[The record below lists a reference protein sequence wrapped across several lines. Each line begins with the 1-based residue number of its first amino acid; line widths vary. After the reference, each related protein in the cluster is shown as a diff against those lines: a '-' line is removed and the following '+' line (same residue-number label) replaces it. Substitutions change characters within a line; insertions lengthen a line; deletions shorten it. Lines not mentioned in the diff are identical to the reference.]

1 MIYTE
6 YEKMWVV
13 IRKQEKELFDLIN
26 KRDELF
32 TKTQPKATTLDKEI
46 VDGNNPSNMMES
58 YVIQEEYY
66 TMRIEQLQQSL
77 DDRYQALK
85 RKREEL
91 KLSKNICDRIYYLK
105 NIEKLNVFK
114 VSVLVNYSKEQ
125 VYRYLRKMN
134 KNIKMTQNDTN
145 HYL

>member
-13 IRKQEKELFDLIN
+13 IRKQEKELFELIN

-32 TKTQPKATTLDKEI
+32 TKTQPKATILDKEI

>member
-13 IRKQEKELFDLIN
+13 IRKQEKELFELIN

>member
-13 IRKQEKELFDLIN
+13 IRKQEKELFELIN

-46 VDGNNPSNMMES
+46 VDGNNPSNMMDN

-114 VSVLVNYSKEQ
+114 ISILVNYSKEQ

-134 KNIKMTQNDTN
+134 KNNKMTQNDTN

>member
-13 IRKQEKELFDLIN
+13 IRKQEKELFELIN

-114 VSVLVNYSKEQ
+114 ISILVNYSKEQ

-134 KNIKMTQNDTN
+134 KNNKMTQNDTN